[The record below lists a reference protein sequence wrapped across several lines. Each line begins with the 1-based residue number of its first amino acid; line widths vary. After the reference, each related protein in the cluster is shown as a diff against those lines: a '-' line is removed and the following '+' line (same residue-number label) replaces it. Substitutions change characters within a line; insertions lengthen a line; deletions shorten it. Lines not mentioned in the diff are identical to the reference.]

1 MSDWRLLHCDPAAPA
16 AAAGQLALALAE
28 GRWVRLQAAA
38 ARLQS
43 AARQR
48 PIVVPTLPAGPGL
61 VLASGGSTG
70 GRQLCLQ
77 PAAHLDQSARA
88 TGLWLQRLGV
98 EPSEALVWNPL
109 PIQHVSGLMPWWRAR
124 QWGAAHAW
132 LAPTLMKEPSSLL
145 AWSRARADWCA
156 RPMLLSLVPTQ
167 LVRLM
172 AEPAGVEWLQAMTLI
187 WVGGAFLPAD
197 LAARARD
204 LQLPLAPCY
213 GATETA
219 AMVTAQAPQAFLAG
233 EEGCGAPLE
242 DVELRVDADGALAV
256 RSQRLALAR
265 LLDDGSLEA
274 LADAQGWWRSG
285 DAAQLVQGGG
295 LAQLRIL
302 GRLDGAIHSGGV
314 TVFPAQLE
322 ARLMAAARSASLPL
336 EAVLLLA
343 VADREWGERLVALVR
358 WRGAD
363 GSPELA
369 ARQLGGLKALVSD
382 WLPAERPIAW
392 HGCDELEPTAAGK
405 WERAR
410 WQAWLRSL
418 KAEQIRPRDD
428 HPF

>member
-1 MSDWRLLHCDPAAPA
+1 MSDWRVLHCDPSAPA
-16 AAAGQLALALAE
+16 AAAGQLALDLAE

-38 ARLQS
+38 ARSQS

-88 TGLWLQRLGV
+88 TGLWLQHLGV

-219 AMVTAQAPQAFLAG
+219 AMVTAQGPQAFLAG

-358 WRGAD
+358 WRGAE
-363 GSPELA
+363 GNPELA
-369 ARQLGGLKALVSD
+369 ARRLGELKALVSD

-418 KAEQIRPRDD
+418 EAEQIRPRDD

>member
-1 MSDWRLLHCDPAAPA
+1 MSHWTLLHCDTAAPA
-16 AAAGQLALALAE
+16 AAAGPLALALAE
-28 GRWVRLQAAA
+28 GRWVHLQGAAA
-38 ARLQS
+38 CSQS
-43 AARQR
+43 APRQ
-48 PIVVPTLPAGPGL
+48 PQMVATLPAGPGL

-77 PAAHLDQSARA
+77 PATHLDQSARA
-88 TGLWLQRLGV
+88 TGRWLHQLGV

-109 PIQHVSGLMPWWRAR
+109 PIHHVGGLMPWWRAR

-145 AWSRARADWCA
+145 AWSRTRADWGA

-172 AEPAGVEWLQAMTLI
+172 AEPVGVEWLQAMTLI
-187 WVGGAFLPAD
+187 WVGGASLPVD
-197 LAARARD
+197 LAARARQ

-219 AMVTAQAPQAFLAG
+219 AMVTAQTPKAFLAG
-233 EEGCGAPLE
+233 EEGCGFPLE

-256 RSQRLALAR
+256 RCQRLALAR
-265 LLDDGSLEA
+265 LLEDGSLEA

-285 DAAQLVQGGG
+285 DAAQLGQCGG

-363 GSPELA
+363 GDAQLA
-369 ARQLGGLKALVSD
+369 ARRLGGLRDLVSD
-382 WLPAERPIAW
+382 WLPAERPVAW
-392 HGCDELEPTAAGK
+392 HGCAELEPTAAGK

-410 WQAWLRSL
+410 WQVWLRTL
-418 KAEQIRPRDD
+418 EPGQIRLRD
-428 HPF
+428 HGS

>member
-1 MSDWRLLHCDPAAPA
+1 MSHWTLLHCDPAAPA
-16 AAAGQLALALAE
+16 AAAGRLALALAE
-28 GRWVRLQAAA
+28 GRWVH
-38 ARLQS
+38 LQS
-43 AARQR
+43 AAACSQSALRQ
-48 PIVVPTLPAGPGL
+48 PQMVATLPAGPGL

-77 PAAHLDQSARA
+77 PAIHLDQSARA
-88 TGLWLQRLGV
+88 TGRWLHQLGV

-109 PIQHVSGLMPWWRAR
+109 PIQHVGGLMPWWRAR

-132 LAPTLMKEPSSLL
+132 LDPTLMKDPSSLL
-145 AWSRARADWCA
+145 AWSRTRADWGA

-172 AEPAGVEWLQAMTLI
+172 AEPVGVEWLQAMTLI
-187 WVGGAFLPAD
+187 WVGGASLPVD
-197 LAARARD
+197 LAARARQ

-219 AMVTAQAPQAFLAG
+219 AMVTAQTPKAFLAG
-233 EEGCGAPLE
+233 EEGCGFPLE

-256 RSQRLALAR
+256 RCQRLALAR
-265 LLDDGSLEA
+265 LLEDGSLEA

-285 DAAQLVQGGG
+285 DAAQLGQCGG

-358 WRGAD
+358 WSGANGD
-363 GSPELA
+363 AQLA
-369 ARQLGGLKALVSD
+369 ARRLGRLRDLMSD
-382 WLPAERPIAW
+382 WLPAERPVAW
-392 HGCDELEPTAAGK
+392 HGCAELEPTAAGK

-410 WQAWLRSL
+410 WQAWLRTL
-418 KAEQIRPRDD
+418 ETE
-428 HPF
+428 

>member
-1 MSDWRLLHCDPAAPA
+1 MSHWTLLHCDPAAPA
-16 AAAGQLALALAE
+16 AAAGALALALAE
-28 GRWVRLQAAA
+28 GRWVHLQDASACSQLAAHQPQMVA
-38 ARLQS
+38 
-43 AARQR
+43 
-48 PIVVPTLPAGPGL
+48 TLPAGPGL
-61 VLASGGSTG
+61 VLASGGSIG

-88 TGLWLQRLGV
+88 TGRWLHQFGV

-145 AWSRARADWCA
+145 AWSRTRADWGE

-187 WVGGAFLPAD
+187 WVGGASLPVD
-197 LAARARD
+197 LAARARQ

-219 AMVTAQAPQAFLAG
+219 AMVTAQTPKAFLAG

-242 DVELRVDADGALAV
+242 DVELRVDADGALVV
-256 RSQRLALAR
+256 RCQRLALAR
-265 LLDDGSLEA
+265 LLEDGSLEA

-285 DAAQLVQGGG
+285 DAAQLGQCGG

-363 GSPELA
+363 GDAQLA
-369 ARQLGGLKALVSD
+369 ARRLGGLRDLVSD
-382 WLPAERPIAW
+382 WLPAERPVAW
-392 HGCDELEPTAAGK
+392 HGCAELEPTAAGK

-410 WQAWLRSL
+410 WQAWLRTL
-418 KAEQIRPRDD
+418 EPEQIRLRD
-428 HPF
+428 HGS